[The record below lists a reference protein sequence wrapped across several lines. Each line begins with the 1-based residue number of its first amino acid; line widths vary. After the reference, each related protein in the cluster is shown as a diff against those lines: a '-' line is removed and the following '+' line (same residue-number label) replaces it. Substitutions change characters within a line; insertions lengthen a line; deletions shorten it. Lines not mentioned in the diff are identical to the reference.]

1 MPDTIYKNDGSKIL
15 NYTQNTTGFSDS
27 EALIKEK
34 FPWFDV
40 TQHRT
45 LSQPYLHE
53 YLNET
58 VIRACIVLKYAT
70 NLIGNENIATA
81 HRLFSLDSNTSMLY
95 SLNLFV
101 EDKPSW
107 ITQEMFIV
115 AVTNHYEEY
124 GRPCNPKM
132 LTYKEYWFVAP
143 QETLETL
150 NLNLEDL
157 NNDTLFAILVDTNN
171 NDIISARR
179 YSNFDPNDTT
189 GILASWQTY
198 YVMHAKKQK
207 RMDLVRTMFSK
218 SYIIR

>member
-15 NYTQNTTGFSDS
+15 NYLQDTAGFSDS
-27 EALIKEK
+27 VALIKEK

-58 VIRACIVLKYAT
+58 VIRACVVLKYAT

-95 SLNLFV
+95 SLNLFT
-101 EDKPSW
+101 EDQPSW
-107 ITQEMFIV
+107 IDKELFII
-115 AVTNHYEEY
+115 AATKHYEEY
-124 GRPCNPKM
+124 GKPCNPKM

-143 QETLETL
+143 QETLETFNL
-150 NLNLEDL
+150 NLNDL
-157 NNDTLFAILVDTNN
+157 NNDTLFALLVDNN
-171 NDIISARR
+171 NQIISTRR

-189 GILASWQTY
+189 GILASWQSY

-207 RMDLVRTMFSK
+207 RMDLVRNMFSK
-218 SYIIR
+218 PYIIR